1 MRIIS
6 HALFF
11 IATACPL
18 VMACS
23 SMLWITI
30 AVALAV
36 PVGVVLAR
44 RFLQDYPERI
54 SGYWWIFVVAV
65 LLVLVISFSS
75 VLWQTLKAAR
85 TSPAVELKKE

>member
-1 MRIIS
+1 MKRIVSYDSETRRGIDS
-6 HALFF
+6 Y
-11 IATACPL
+11 
-18 VMACS
+18 
-23 SMLWITI
+23 MLWITI
-30 AVALAV
+30 AVVIAV